1 MKYFITYVYGR
12 NDGWGYGSVMVNVKN
27 GLMTKETIES
37 FTNDMESQL
46 NADNVVV
53 INWNKLDDEG
63 VDDGVEV

>member
-12 NDGWGYGSVMVNVKN
+12 DDGWGYGSAMVIVKN

-37 FTNDMESQL
+37 FTNDMKSQL
-46 NADNVVV
+46 NADKVVV

-63 VDDGVEV
+63 AANE